1 MKRAAKVDA
10 NQKQIV
16 TALRQAGCTVQSLA
30 TVGKGCPD
38 LIVGCQGR
46 NFLLEIKDGSKPP
59 SARQLTEDQQTWHQN
74 WRGQVVVVES
84 VVEVLHLL
92 GKVNK

>member
-59 SARQLTEDQQTWHQN
+59 SARQLTEDQQTCIRIGGGKWL
-74 WRGQVVVVES
+74 WS
-84 VVEVLHLL
+84 KVLL
-92 GKVNK
+92 KSCTSWER